1 LIEEIMAS
9 HMAMFYE
16 PQTTQVNEKLTSNSS
31 LDLTLTQNP
40 HDEDPKPQKVHI
52 RLEID
57 PP

>member
-1 LIEEIMAS
+1 MAS

-16 PQTTQVNEKLTSNSS
+16 PQTTQVNEKLTSDSS

-40 HDEDPKPQKVHI
+40 HDEDPKPRKVHI